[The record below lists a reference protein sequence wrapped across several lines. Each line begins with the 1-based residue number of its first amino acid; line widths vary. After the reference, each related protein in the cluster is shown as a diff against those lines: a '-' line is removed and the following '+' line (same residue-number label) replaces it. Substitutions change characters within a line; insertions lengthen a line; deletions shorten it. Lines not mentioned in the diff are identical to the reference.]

1 MSIKVFCKLDC
12 ANEAGD
18 SKCKD
23 YKYNGDC
30 ENLHNLF
37 LQKWMKTNCKKA
49 CGHCNAV
56 RNTVRT
62 APS

>member
-1 MSIKVFCKLDC
+1 MFCKLDC

-23 YKYNGDC
+23 YKSNGDC
-30 ENLHNLF
+30 KNLHNLV
-37 LQKWMKTNCKKA
+37 LQKSMKKNCRKA
-49 CGHCNAV
+49 CGYCK
-56 RNTVRT
+56 NTVRT